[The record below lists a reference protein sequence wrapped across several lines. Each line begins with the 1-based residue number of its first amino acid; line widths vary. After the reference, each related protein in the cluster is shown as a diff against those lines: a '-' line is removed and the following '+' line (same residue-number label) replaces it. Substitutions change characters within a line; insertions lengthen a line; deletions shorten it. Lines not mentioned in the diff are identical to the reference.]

1 MPLRHPNGMG
11 AQKKNFVPHSFIR
24 HAIPKKQLCIGPHA
38 PHEGKGDEQD
48 AELLFE
54 RNKHNNKGAEVHWNS
69 KEGEKKSAWTI
80 R

>member
-54 RNKHNNKGAEVHWNS
+54 RNKHNNKGAEVH
-69 KEGEKKSAWTI
+69 
-80 R
+80 